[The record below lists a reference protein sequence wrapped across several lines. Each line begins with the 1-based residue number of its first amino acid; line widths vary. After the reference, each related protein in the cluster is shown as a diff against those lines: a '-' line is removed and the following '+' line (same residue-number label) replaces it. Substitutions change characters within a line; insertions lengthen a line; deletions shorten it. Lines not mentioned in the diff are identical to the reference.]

1 MNRIIIF
8 SVFLVAVFSACEKEA
23 KVDPYRFTAP
33 YEVQRHFAHPV
44 RWNASRQERW
54 VNKELWVDS
63 IGRTKFIIIRHSG
76 VKSPLGAL
84 SIQVK

>member
-1 MNRIIIF
+1 MRKAFVLCFVLALIF
-8 SVFLVAVFSACEKEA
+8 NACEKES